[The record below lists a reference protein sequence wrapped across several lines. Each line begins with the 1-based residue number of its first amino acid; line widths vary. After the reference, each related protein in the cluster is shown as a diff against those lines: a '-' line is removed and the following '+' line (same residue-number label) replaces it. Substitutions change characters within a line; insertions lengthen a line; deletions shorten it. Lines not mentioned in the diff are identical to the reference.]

1 MGILIMKDYLAII
14 RKWDFV
20 DLFKYGHFRIAYAV
34 IFDGN
39 VEAHADDNDLFNAL
53 TYRMNTYEYS
63 FEYLIIHFKALD
75 YNGQD
80 ISVDVRNVCGVYTF
94 DLEAKKEMSISFDP
108 RIQLHVS
115 PWASKFEKLHR
126 KLSIK
131 QSMRGIDNLWAIF
144 DLDKSD
150 RTKCEQIINQE
161 CIQEVFRELYAYERP
176 VGKLPIWTYLLRY
189 ERHSFYPKGMLG
201 FFCDFIHVFCNYST
215 GKELL
220 GEVAEETKIY
230 PQLIASKNRNLG
242 DLYEIVKASNLS
254 QLTEQAAGCQF
265 IMAAPLFLFLKS
277 KFLEENKLDKNIIDH
292 AKKIGNFECSVAVYL
307 LGIVLGH
314 DKTYDAFYESAD
326 LQFFKKKKVVE
337 APLHVENPNETPSN
351 QPSTT
356 TEVGSDTSDVPE
368 EKVEQVATTAETD
381 SNEPVS
387 EERVETE
394 VATTKVGSDTSDV
407 LEEKVEQVVTAVET
421 DSNTSDVPEENV
433 APITTSTEDIP
444 KETTQIIDERKVDTA
459 YNLEDLLHEAELS
472 YQGKEIP
479 IQWMR
484 TNSKI
489 KKIDVRPIFNEE
501 TFNKFANKGYE
512 VVNKYTSTVNK
523 IIASYGYDPEIEKK
537 RCKNKK

>member
-20 DLFKYGHFRIAYAV
+20 DLFKYGHYRIAYAV

-94 DLEAKKEMSISFDP
+94 DLEAKKEMSISFDS

-115 PWASKFEKLHR
+115 PWTSKFEKLHR

-150 RTKCEQIINQE
+150 RTKCKQIINQE

-277 KFLEENKLDKNIIDH
+277 KFIEENRLDKKIIDY
-292 AKKIGNFECSVAVYL
+292 AKKIGKFECSVAVYL
-307 LGIVLGH
+307 LGIALGH
-314 DKTYDAFYESAD
+314 DKTYDAFYDSVD
-326 LQFFKKKKVVE
+326 LQFFKKKKDVE
-337 APLHVENPNETPSN
+337 VPSHVENPNENITN
-351 QPSTT
+351 QPSTTTATDSNAPSVSEGYAEPVVTT
-356 TEVGSDTSDVPE
+356 TEVGSDTF
-368 EKVEQVATTAETD
+368 
-381 SNEPVS
+381 
-387 EERVETE
+387 
-394 VATTKVGSDTSDV
+394 DV
-407 LEEKVEQVVTAVET
+407 LEEKVDTLASTTKVGN
-421 DSNTSDVPEENV
+421 DTSDVPEGKTAPV
-433 APITTSTEDIP
+433 AAATEDVP
-444 KETTQIIDERKVDTA
+444 KEANPIIDKIKDGTD
-459 YNLEDLLHEAELS
+459 YNLENLLHEADPS

-484 TNSKI
+484 TNPKI
-489 KKIDVRPIFNEE
+489 KKIEVRPIFDEE
-501 TFNKFANKGYE
+501 GLRELTNKGYE
-512 VVNKYTSTVNK
+512 IVKVYSKTVNEK
-523 IIASYGYDPEIEKK
+523 ITLRGYNPEIEKK